1 MFDNWP
7 SHTDE
12 LSRKTL
18 NQLSEW
24 SDKYEKNEITNHE
37 FFLIINVLYDTT
49 SGLVTREV
57 STLLARVHADIAKN
71 ETAHS

>member
-1 MFDNWP
+1 MFDTWP

-18 NQLSEW
+18 NQLLEW
-24 SDKYEKNEITNHE
+24 SDKYEKNEITSHE
-37 FFLIINVLYDTT
+37 YFLIINVLYDTT
-49 SGLVTREV
+49 SGLVASEV
-57 STLLARVHADIAKN
+57 STLFAHIHTDIVKN